1 MKIPQQPWQQNA
13 FKYGITFLIVVS
25 SIWSA
30 SGLEITLERIIDAPR
45 QIGILVG
52 AMFPLDLSD
61 EALDRIIPKVWES
74 LFIAWAGT
82 VIGALF
88 SFPISFLAANNTSTA
103 FISRITKQILNA
115 IRAFPELILAFVFLP
130 ITGLGPLTGTLA
142 VGIHSIGTLGK
153 LSSEVIE
160 GIDAIPSSVAESE
173 DINTAWEK
181 AFNAD
186 SLSAFGGVV
195 IFNNTV
201 DEKLA
206 LKLNKI
212 FLELI
217 VAPDFTKKALI
228 LFSKKPNLRIIK
240 IKNIKKLLN
249 NHKKEISLLPESILV
264 QDVDNSIITKK
275 KLKVVSIKKP
285 TKKELD
291 DLVFAFKVVKYVRS
305 NAIVI
310 AKNKTTIVIAHRLS
324 TILNSSNIY
333 VIDSG
338 KAIDNGKHEDLIVKS
353 ELYKNFYE
361 KQIQK

>member
-1 MKIPQQPWQQNA
+1 MVKKKNIVKIPQQPWQQNA

-153 LSSEVIE
+153 LSSEVVE
-160 GIDAIPSSVAESE
+160 GIDEGPLEAIKASGGSKLNELTFGVIPQVIPTITSYWLYRFE
-173 DINTAWEK
+173 INLRA
-181 AFNAD
+181 
-186 SLSAFGGVV
+186 SAVLGVVGAGGVGAELINQLRFRDFPRAGTV
-195 IFNNTV
+195 LITTIILVLTV
-201 DEKLA
+201 DTISAAIRKRIIQG
-206 LKLNKI
+206 KI
-212 FLELI
+212 
-217 VAPDFTKKALI
+217 KKA
-228 LFSKKPNLRIIK
+228 
-240 IKNIKKLLN
+240 
-249 NHKKEISLLPESILV
+249 
-264 QDVDNSIITKK
+264 
-275 KLKVVSIKKP
+275 
-285 TKKELD
+285 
-291 DLVFAFKVVKYVRS
+291 
-305 NAIVI
+305 
-310 AKNKTTIVIAHRLS
+310 
-324 TILNSSNIY
+324 
-333 VIDSG
+333 
-338 KAIDNGKHEDLIVKS
+338 
-353 ELYKNFYE
+353 
-361 KQIQK
+361 

>member
-1 MKIPQQPWQQNA
+1 MVKKKNIMKIPQQPWQQNA

-153 LSSEVIE
+153 LSSEVVE
-160 GIDAIPSSVAESE
+160 GIDEGPLEAIKASGGSKLNELTFGVIPQVIPTITSYWLYRFE
-173 DINTAWEK
+173 INLRA
-181 AFNAD
+181 
-186 SLSAFGGVV
+186 SAVLGVVGAGGV
-195 IFNNTV
+195 
-201 DEKLA
+201 LS
-206 LKLNKI
+206 
-212 FLELI
+212 LI
-217 VAPDFTKKALI
+217 HI
-228 LFSKKPNLRIIK
+228 
-240 IKNIKKLLN
+240 
-249 NHKKEISLLPESILV
+249 
-264 QDVDNSIITKK
+264 
-275 KLKVVSIKKP
+275 
-285 TKKELD
+285 
-291 DLVFAFKVVKYVRS
+291 
-305 NAIVI
+305 
-310 AKNKTTIVIAHRLS
+310 
-324 TILNSSNIY
+324 
-333 VIDSG
+333 
-338 KAIDNGKHEDLIVKS
+338 
-353 ELYKNFYE
+353 
-361 KQIQK
+361 